1 MGRPGND
8 EGSNSLVKWEEKYE
22 GPFVRATVI
31 IADPVE
37 EKQVENLAHEDLR
50 LQYVDQN
57 DVQKALQKDMKEK
70 QAKKRR
76 QYL

>member
-1 MGRPGND
+1 M
-8 EGSNSLVKWEEKYE
+8 
-22 GPFVRATVI
+22 RATVI